1 MTDSQGASLPSSVAP
16 AKTTSRASRR
26 CEGNPKSSRD
36 WHLLHGACHLAA
48 NRATNSAWAKIA
60 FLWQPAQWTGTV
72 SVRQNRL
79 NPLPLPAFGDTHAR
93 PPDQDHARPVH
104 AHQHRTARAAQPHR
118 HGAADAKPRRRRQR
132 ADRAQRALLRAARE
146 RRADHLG
153 SDASGA
159 GGPGL
164 YLDARHPQ
172 RRADQRLAMRD
183 RRGARLRRPHRAP
196 ALACRAHLA
205 SILPAGRQIAGGA
218 VGHQAERTG
227 LHRQRLRADPN
238 PARARARRDSRHRRA
253 ICARRAQRDG
263 SRLRRRRGAWRE
275 RLSDRSVPARRHQQ
289 AHRRLWWLASRT
301 ARASCWKWSM
311 P

>member
-36 WHLLHGACHLAA
+36 WHLLHGAYQLSSKPCHQFGVGKNCVSLAT
-48 NRATNSAWAKIA
+48 RAMDRNSFRQAKSP
-60 FLWQPAQWTGTV
+60 QSPP
-72 SVRQNRL
+72 R
-79 NPLPLPAFGDTHAR
+79 LPAFGDTHAR
-93 PPDQDHARPVH
+93 PPDQDHAGPVH
-104 AHQHRTARAAQPHR
+104 THQHRAARAAQPHR

-164 YLDARHPQ
+164 YLDAGHPQ

-205 SILPAGRQIAGGA
+205 SILPARRQIAGGA
-218 VGHQAERTG
+218 LRHQAERTG

-238 PARARARRDSRHRRA
+238 ARARSSSPRSPASSRNMRKGRA
-253 ICARRAQRDG
+253 MR
-263 SRLRRRRGAWRE
+263 W
-275 RLSDRSVPARRHQQ
+275 QQ
-289 AHRRLWWLASRT
+289 ASTASRCMART
-301 ARASCWKWSM
+301 AI
-311 P
+311 